1 MTKMADLEISHFW
14 SRRGKR
20 ALRDIAPP
28 PFFGRF
34 FNPRP
39 KIEVSREGARSHAN
53 APTSLPMATSTH
65 SEPNAG
71 AAASP

>member
-28 PFFGRF
+28 YLGDS
-34 FNPRP
+34 
-39 KIEVSREGARSHAN
+39 VHAPLIAKC
-53 APTSLPMATSTH
+53 APLIKS
-65 SEPNAG
+65 
-71 AAASP
+71 